1 MVIDSA
7 LYIYIVFKR
16 WKIKLLNLNVSI
28 KLDNNEKVV
37 SLLKNIDSDII
48 TLQEVTRAI
57 GDNVSDRYNNSKLI
71 KDQ

>member
-1 MVIDSA
+1 M
-7 LYIYIVFKR
+7 
-16 WKIKLLNLNVSI
+16 NVSI